1 MNKIKQLLTS
11 SPKFKKYFL
20 VFLIFELLI
29 IMLLTFP
36 YFEEKQSYS
45 MELTGKLQ
53 TVVEAVVNIYGLVSQ
68 TIYQEVINK
77 PEIIDLFKHAY
88 TANEAEQAVIRA
100 KMQDKLQS
108 TYHHLEEKNL
118 RQLHFHLPDGTSF
131 LRMHK
136 PDKFGD
142 NLFDIRYSIKL
153 ANTLKQPVQGFEEGR
168 IFNGFRYVFPLFDG
182 STHIGSV
189 ETSISFEAVHK
200 EIAKLYSLS
209 YQLILEKD
217 VVVSNVFSSEQ
228 SNYVPC
234 IISDEYMCENDKL
247 RKVQECYFCYTRMKE
262 IDQAL
267 KNYLNSQLAQ
277 EQPFV
282 SSTRVYGTNYVL
294 IFYPVKNLHAQVVA
308 YIVGYTKDEYFVELK
323 EDLYLK
329 LSSLSLLNLVV
340 FLFIMHIQYNKELM
354 HRKNQDLVRLNQD
367 KNEFLGIAAHDLKNP
382 LSAIQGLSEEIET
395 NFDEL
400 SKEEIVE
407 FAGLITSSSRRMF
420 ALISNLLDVSA
431 IESGKFDFHFEHI
444 DLLPILQHII
454 DTYQKAATVKHI
466 QIHLDTTAKTCF
478 AYVDR
483 DTAYQILDNLISNA
497 VKYSPWH
504 RAIYISLQAE
514 ETFIRCVVKDEGPG
528 LSHGDQQKLFN
539 KFSRLS
545 NQPTNN
551 EHSTG
556 LGLFIVKK
564 LVEAIRAEVWCE
576 SEVGQGATF
585 IVRFPQTQFK

>member
-1 MNKIKQLLTS
+1 MPTS
-11 SPKFKKYFL
+11 
-20 VFLIFELLI
+20 
-29 IMLLTFP
+29 
-36 YFEEKQSYS
+36 
-45 MELTGKLQ
+45 
-53 TVVEAVVNIYGLVSQ
+53 
-68 TIYQEVINK
+68 
-77 PEIIDLFKHAY
+77 
-88 TANEAEQAVIRA
+88 
-100 KMQDKLQS
+100 
-108 TYHHLEEKNL
+108 
-118 RQLHFHLPDGTSF
+118 
-131 LRMHK
+131 
-136 PDKFGD
+136 
-142 NLFDIRYSIKL
+142 
-153 ANTLKQPVQGFEEGR
+153 
-168 IFNGFRYVFPLFDG
+168 
-182 STHIGSV
+182 
-189 ETSISFEAVHK
+189 
-200 EIAKLYSLS
+200 
-209 YQLILEKD
+209 
-217 VVVSNVFSSEQ
+217 
-228 SNYVPC
+228 
-234 IISDEYMCENDKL
+234 
-247 RKVQECYFCYTRMKE
+247 
-262 IDQAL
+262 
-267 KNYLNSQLAQ
+267 
-277 EQPFV
+277 
-282 SSTRVYGTNYVL
+282 
-294 IFYPVKNLHAQVVA
+294 
-308 YIVGYTKDEYFVELK
+308 VGYTENGHFIELK
-323 EDLYLK
+323 GDLYLK

-340 FLFIMHIQYNKELM
+340 FLFIMHIQYNKELI

-407 FAGLITSSSRRMF
+407 FAGLITGSSRRMF

-454 DTYQKAATVKHI
+454 DTYQKAATAKHI
-466 QIHLDTTAKTCF
+466 QIHLDTAAKTCF

-504 RAIYISLQAE
+504 RAVYISLQAE

-585 IVRFPQTQFK
+585 IVRFPQTQLK